1 MIKATMMIVLVV
13 FAGTPVFTSPSEFP
27 RLTGP
32 YLGQKP
38 PGTTPEVFAPGFI
51 STVDSPE
58 FSGTFSPDGKEYY
71 FFRFADSAGMMVT
84 KLTADGW
91 TTPHQASFDTEYID
105 NEPHITHDGK
115 SLLFCSNRPFP
126 GCGEGRRMAQVW
138 IMQRKGDDWGEPK
151 HLGMGMFPTTSDSGF
166 IYIGSARYALVNDK
180 LEEAGA
186 LEYDPIV
193 PQNERLLKHHTC
205 ISPDE
210 RFHVFDFDE
219 NLYVCFQTKQGTWG
233 TPIDLSKRLDLPG
246 GEMLPTLSP
255 DHQFLFFCNRGDI
268 YWVSAKLIEELQPPA
283 ERIPK

>member
-1 MIKATMMIVLVV
+1 MIKATMMIVLAV
-13 FAGTPVFTSPSEFP
+13 FAGTTAFSSPSEFP

-38 PGTTPEVFAPGFI
+38 PGMTPEIFAPGI
-51 STVDSPE
+51 VSTADSRE
-58 FSGTFSPDGKEYY
+58 FSGTFTPDGKEYY
-71 FFRFADSAGMMVT
+71 FFRFAESAGLMVT
-84 KLTADGW
+84 KLTSEGW
-91 TTPHQASFDTEYID
+91 SAPRPASFNTEFID
-105 NEPHITHDGK
+105 NEPHVTADGQR
-115 SLLFCSNRPFP
+115 LFFCSNRPFP

-138 IMQRKGDDWGEPK
+138 IMQRKGDDWGKPK
-151 HLGMGMFPTTSDSGF
+151 HLGMGMFPTTSDSGS
-166 IYIGSARYALVNDK
+166 IYMGSARFALVNDK

-219 NLYVCFQTKQGTWG
+219 NLYVCFRTKQGTWG
-233 TPIDLSKRLDLPG
+233 TPIDLSKKLDLPG

-255 DHQFLFFCNRGDI
+255 DRQYLFFCNRGDI